1 MQRIIYIVGTASKK
15 SGILPGFGGLLFFL
29 FFFFFSPKL
38 VFNYFNKYKEY
49 STKTTIKCITVG
61 AYKYGID

>member
-1 MQRIIYIVGTASKK
+1 MQRTIYIVGTASKK

-29 FFFFFSPKL
+29 FFFPPKL

-61 AYKYGID
+61 ACKYAID